1 MKKSLDSIPT
11 SSKIKF
17 DETEEHDSSSEDVSC
32 SNNTN
37 IIYIYVRLFYEQI
50 YICVVYISNLSH
62 LISDGA
68 SMKTSLKL
76 IKFMPERGLKA
87 RARSENN

>member
-37 IIYIYVRLFYEQI
+37 IIYVRIFYE
-50 YICVVYISNLSH
+50 CVVYISNLSPI
-62 LISDGA
+62 ISDGA

-76 IKFMPERGLKA
+76 LNFCGGTRIESTSAERG
-87 RARSENN
+87 E